1 MKNMGE
7 KGAIYL
13 ALERKTQFSNCLY
26 TFSKTAIFCVIL
38 EHWISASKKVTEVEV
53 TLYKEEECVIWSW
66 LEPEWVD
73 PLGDVY
79 CAIKSHQEGVL
90 QLFQG
95 CQRG

>member
-38 EHWISASKKVTEVEV
+38 EH
-53 TLYKEEECVIWSW
+53 
-66 LEPEWVD
+66 
-73 PLGDVY
+73 
-79 CAIKSHQEGVL
+79 
-90 QLFQG
+90 
-95 CQRG
+95 